1 MSASWSSLGAL
12 LPPCVGQKRQS
23 QEEKCTIDLESS
35 PGDLRCA
42 PDKPAFVCLFF
53 SPNLEDVNMNLP
65 PILINHVL
73 RELQPV
79 ARL

>member
-1 MSASWSSLGAL
+1 M
-12 LPPCVGQKRQS
+12 GQKRQS
-23 QEEKCTIDLESS
+23 QEEKCTIDLESL

-42 PDKPAFVCLFF
+42 PDKPAFVCLF
-53 SPNLEDVNMNLP
+53 SPPNLEDMNMKLLH
-65 PILINHVL
+65 ILINHVL

>member
-1 MSASWSSLGAL
+1 M
-12 LPPCVGQKRQS
+12 GQKRQS
-23 QEEKCTIDLESS
+23 REEKCTIDLKSV

-42 PDKPAFVCLFF
+42 PGKPAFVCLFF
-53 SPNLEDVNMNLP
+53 SPSLEDVNVKLP
-65 PILINHVL
+65 LILTNHVL